1 MMRDKNRAIA
11 WGIIFL
17 LLGSV
22 LYFFIPKVILIFL
35 VLGIIFY
42 HFREKIDL
50 V

>member
-1 MMRDKNRAIA
+1 MRDRDRAIA

-17 LLGSV
+17 LVGSV
-22 LYFFIPKVILIFL
+22 LYFFVPKILMVFI